1 MRSAA
6 ECAGLLFVD
15 VLFAHPE
22 VGELDVALLGQHYVL
37 QLKVRAIHVTK
48 LWKSEGYFVFWR
60 RSPWT
65 WFDVRSLFIIFCMS
79 VKMVAS
85 Y

>member
-37 QLKVRAIHVTK
+37 QLQVPVDDALAVQKEEPQTD
-48 LWKSEGYFVFWR
+48 L
-60 RSPWT
+60 
-65 WFDVRSLFIIFCMS
+65 S
-79 VKMVAS
+79 VIETYSMLRKPS
-85 Y
+85 FLKYGHTL

>member
-22 VGELDVALLGQHYVL
+22 VCELDVALLCQHDVVQL
-37 QLKVRAIHVTK
+37 QVPVDDALAVQEQEAQADLCIIETHSILRKPSLLKF
-48 LWKSEGYFVFWR
+48 EYNF
-60 RSPWT
+60 
-65 WFDVRSLFIIFCMS
+65 
-79 VKMVAS
+79 
-85 Y
+85 